1 MGVLAIDLSELKAAL
16 EPSPTALLDILW
28 RVLPRTA
35 SELYEAFSSQV
46 HGAISALSR
55 KCTCAEE
62 YVEQLAF
69 LESFRVRHH
78 HKLVIRCKCCWI
90 VHLLLPLIIVVILLL
105 LLLLSL

>member
-16 EPSPTALLDILW
+16 QPSPTALLEILW

-69 LESFRVRHH
+69 LDGVRVRCKYTHSRCCYCCY
-78 HKLVIRCKCCWI
+78 VISKAN
-90 VHLLLPLIIVVILLL
+90 
-105 LLLLSL
+105 LLSPSSSSPDYHCG